1 MKGINEWKELMNE
14 RNEWMKVR
22 KYERKGWM
30 KVRMGEVRMNDWM
43 TDMDGLEGYYNQQ
56 DSAPTW

>member
-1 MKGINEWKELMNE
+1 
-14 RNEWMKVR
+14 
-22 KYERKGWM
+22 M

>member
-1 MKGINEWKELMNE
+1 
-14 RNEWMKVR
+14 
-22 KYERKGWM
+22 M
-30 KVRMGEVRMNDWM
+30 KVRMNESKDEWSERMDEVRMNDWM